1 MHNVSTE
8 SIEHRYQEVKRPAG
22 FDVADINMPLLVDF
36 RWLNE
41 ACAFLAGGHDPTVQT
56 PCILENSICG
66 AWADGDYIVVKHH
79 ECQSSVAFEW
89 VSVVEV
95 KNRNLFPIFE
105 PPVPGYFAV
114 MAVDLSVAFEPCV
127 ILARGEFCPL
137 EQVFAWQFGTLRPI
151 LHVVDDLVANVMGNP
166 NSF

>member
-1 MHNVSTE
+1 M
-8 SIEHRYQEVKRPAG
+8 
-22 FDVADINMPLLVDF
+22 FPLLVREQTSVLRHRVSPYDVEF
-36 RWLNE
+36 TQTHIPVKTSIQTGFETAYR
-41 ACAFLAGGHDPTVQT
+41 GHDPTVQT
-56 PCILENSICG
+56 PCILENSIGG

-89 VSVVEV
+89 VFVVEV
-95 KNRNLFPIFE
+95 KNRKLFPFFE

-127 ILARGEFCPL
+127 VLARGEFCPL

-151 LHVVDDLVANVMGNP
+151 LHVVDNFVSDIVGDP